1 MLYTILVSAIL
12 AHSKKPK
19 AQPGNKDKD
28 CTKEEE
34 ATLQQLVAN
43 ETAITLNGTEL
54 VKRLQDKICSTKCGR
69 TVLEGEDYFKLP
81 GNSTKLPGN
90 STSEEAEEALHSI
103 NDIECNHAFIS
114 QASLAILF
122 VLLA

>member
-19 AQPGNKDKD
+19 ATPGNKDKD
-28 CTKEEE
+28 CTKEQE
-34 ATLQQLVAN
+34 AALQQLVAN

-81 GNSTKLPGN
+81 GNN
-90 STSEEAEEALHSI
+90 TSEEAEEALHSI